1 MRYTELGHTGMS
13 LSSLAFGASS
23 LGSVFH
29 ETKEKESIEA
39 VEAAIEGGMSFT
51 MAVASKLREGKRL
64 RDLDGDDWAD
74 IAGQSGKGVVRGGV
88 RGAETSARRSFSSGQ
103 SCFASMPP

>member
-29 ETKEKESIEA
+29 ETKEKESIKLKRIQEKFQNLFLKQ
-39 VEAAIEGGMSFT
+39 IT
-51 MAVASKLREGKRL
+51 LLINTSK
-64 RDLDGDDWAD
+64 
-74 IAGQSGKGVVRGGV
+74 I
-88 RGAETSARRSFSSGQ
+88 
-103 SCFASMPP
+103 